1 MTWCRME
8 EVFVKSANVQ
18 GDRQQIEMEYTGI
31 STDEPLGDYGNE
43 VRLGYNVQCLE
54 IVWNA

>member
-1 MTWCRME
+1 ME